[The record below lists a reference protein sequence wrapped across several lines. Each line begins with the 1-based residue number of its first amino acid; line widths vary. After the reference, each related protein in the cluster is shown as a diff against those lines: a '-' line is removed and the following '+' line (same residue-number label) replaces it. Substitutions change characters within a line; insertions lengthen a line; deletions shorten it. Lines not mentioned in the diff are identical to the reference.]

1 MIITEVKVF
10 PTKEVG
16 RLKAYATIVFD
27 NSFILRDLK
36 IIEGNKGLF
45 VSMPS
50 RKRKDGTFRDIVHP
64 LNVETR
70 QLIENAVINEYN
82 RAVEA
87 GDFTIVESELD

>member
-1 MIITEVKVF
+1 MKITEVKVF

-82 RAVEA
+82 RAVES
-87 GDFTIVESELD
+87 GEFNVVESELD